1 MVASLVARAL
11 SSQASIIVMRGLYST
26 GSGVVVQGL
35 SCSVA
40 CGNLPRPGIEP
51 TLSGWA
57 GGFFT
62 TEPPGK
68 PSMRGGSAECPAGQR
83 LLDQG
88 LRAGWCFQ
96 PGA

>member
-40 CGNLPRPGIEP
+40 CGIDLPGPCPLHWQGDSLALSYRRLMPPPLRVASG
-51 TLSGWA
+51 TLC
-57 GGFFT
+57 
-62 TEPPGK
+62 E
-68 PSMRGGSAECPAGQR
+68 SM
-83 LLDQG
+83 
-88 LRAGWCFQ
+88 
-96 PGA
+96 